1 MQQCLKK
8 LIDYSNINMLY
19 FYSTRKKSEEN
30 RKKILN
36 SLKTDVRIVEFENDN
51 QYSLTQA
58 YNKALDMCGEDEI
71 IVLAHDDIVLPKG
84 WDEKIIEIFETTD
97 YGIIGL
103 AGATSL
109 NKSGIWWENRA
120 DLAGIVSHERE
131 INGKLV
137 KYDSEFSSHHDFV
150 MNVCVLDG
158 VFIALKKDRIKKNFN
173 EKIKGFHFYDVCFS
187 VENFLEG
194 VKIGVTTSF
203 KIHHKSIGQVS
214 NSWYFNRNVF
224 LEMYQD
230 LLPIQTRP
238 NLTDIAKINPVQVNS
253 VSVGVVILTKD
264 KIDYLIKCINSLIKK
279 TNKNINLNIVV
290 GDTGSSEESL
300 LALNSYVEQITALD
314 HKNIKLKIHQL
325 DYYNFA
331 KNNNELI
338 KTYFN
343 DEELLL
349 FCNNDIQLINNA
361 LDLMV
366 LTYQKNK
373 HRCGTVGCRLLYPNL
388 RIQHAGIILY
398 VDKAKRIGASHYGL
412 KSYYSFNSKLSSN
425 MVGSTG
431 AFLLVNKKLF
441 EKVNGF
447 NENTVECFEDVVLNL
462 DILAKQDKT
471 NFYQGDAVCYHY
483 ESLTRDENPDKLQ
496 RINRDFVEVLQPK
509 IIEYKHKL
517 KNYIV
522 IL

>member
-1 MQQCLKK
+1 
-8 LIDYSNINMLY
+8 MLY

-36 SLKTDVRIVEFENDN
+36 SLKTDVKVVEFENDG

-71 IVLAHDDIVLPKG
+71 LILAHDDIILPHG
-84 WDEKIIEIFETTD
+84 WDEKIKEIFETTD

-103 AGATSL
+103 AGSTSL
-109 NKSGIWWENRA
+109 SKNAIWWENRA
-120 DLAGIVSHERE
+120 DLAGIISHERE
-131 INGKLV
+131 VNGKMV
-137 KYDSEFSSHHDFV
+137 KYDSEFSSNHDFV

-158 VFIALKKDRIKKNFN
+158 VFIALKKNRIKKNFN
-173 EKIKGFHFYDVCFS
+173 EKIKGFHFYDICFS

-203 KIHHKSIGQVS
+203 KIHHKSIGQVP

-224 LEMYQD
+224 LEMYGD
-230 LLPIQTRP
+230 ALPIQTRP
-238 NLTDIAKINPVQVNS
+238 NLTDIAKVNPVQVNS
-253 VSVGVVILTKD
+253 VSVGVVILTKN
-264 KIDYLIKCINSLIKK
+264 KIDYLIRCINSLIKK
-279 TNKNINLNIVV
+279 TSKNIHLNIVV

-300 LALNSYVEQITALD
+300 NTLNSYVDQITAAE
-314 HKNIKLKIHQL
+314 HKNVNLRVHHL

-331 KNNNELI
+331 KNNNELV
-338 KTYFN
+338 KTYFK

-373 HRCGTVGCRLLYPNL
+373 QRCGTIGCRLLYPNL
-388 RIQHAGIILY
+388 RVQHAGIILY
-398 VDKAKRIGASHYGL
+398 VDKSKRLGASHYGL
-412 KSYYSFNSKLSSN
+412 RSYYSFNSKLATN

-431 AFLLVNKKLF
+431 AFLLVNKKVF

-447 NENTVECFEDVVLNL
+447 NEKTTECFEDVVLNIDTIAL
-462 DILAKQDKT
+462 LDKT
-471 NFYQGDAVCYHY
+471 NFYQGDAVCYHH
-483 ESLTRDENPDKLQ
+483 ESLTRDESPDMLKRL
-496 RINRDFVEVLQPK
+496 NEDFVNVLQPK
-509 IIEYKHKL
+509 ILEHKSKL
-517 KNYIV
+517 KNFII